1 MSSGVFELL
10 ASFTTPIEIGTDPA
24 SMLWMFPLLAAV
36 ALIYK
41 AVKLRV
47 MFMGKYFKEVFILFV
62 SISIFIVII
71 GVTLH
76 AVVYFMTK

>member
-1 MSSGVFELL
+1 MSSGAFELL
-10 ASFTTPIEIGTDPA
+10 ASFTTPIEIGTDPV

-47 MFMGKYFKEVFILFV
+47 MFMDKYFKEVFILFV
-62 SISIFIVII
+62 SISIFIIFI
-71 GVTLH
+71 GIALH
-76 AVVYFMTK
+76 ALVYFLTG